1 MGLGVNMGK
10 VLSVYS
16 ENQWLKKKNAQYIE
30 EIKKL
35 KAKIAQL
42 EQVNKQIGLWNQ

>member
-1 MGLGVNMGK
+1 MGK
-10 VLSVYS
+10 VLNVYS
-16 ENQWLKKKNAQYIE
+16 ENQWLKKKNAQYIA

-42 EQVNKQIGLWNQ
+42 EQANKQIGFFQ